1 MRAAGRLAGILG
13 GNTRE
18 SMPMS
23 NTSPTVTNLSAAT
36 GEDLRPTLPPEG
48 ERGRVDLVADVS
60 RGPEADLTAFVR
72 RRVRQ
77 VSVLFLVGYTVFLA
91 REMFAPHR
99 VLVHLDLVGFLLV
112 IPLQAALVALMYSS
126 WPENY
131 RRVRAAEW
139 VGLGTLWA
147 FLGVNQFLCLSNPE
161 ATRSL
166 LTSES
171 GEMQVLV
178 GNTWLLPW
186 MVLII
191 GYSVVVPNPTRRAFA
206 LAVLTALVPI
216 AVTAAAVLANG
227 QLAWADTGL
236 LFAQYVIWGSV
247 GVWFAVYG
255 AHQSGRLRQQA
266 YEAKR
271 FGQYRL
277 TRRLGGGGMGDVY
290 LAEHL
295 LLRRPSVI
303 KVVRGDRAKN
313 PAVLQ
318 RFEREVRILATL
330 THWNTVEVF
339 DYGHTAD
346 GLFYYVMEY
355 LPGLDLDELV
365 KRHGRLPPG
374 RVVHLLRQVCGALA
388 EAHAAGLIHRDVKPG
403 NVMVCRRGGVADVVK
418 LLDFGLVRGN
428 EPAEPTSAA
437 KLTVEGSVL
446 GTPHFMS
453 PEQAAGKPTDA
464 RSDIY
469 SLGATAYFLL
479 CGKTPFDGGAMEVI
493 AAHMLQHPVP
503 LASVCP
509 DLPLELS
516 QVVARCMAK
525 KPEERFATVAELEA
539 ALAGCSCATEWG
551 TEQAAAWWGTRI
563 V

>member
-1 MRAAGRLAGILG
+1 MVEPSSTASHPPA
-13 GNTRE
+13 
-18 SMPMS
+18 S
-23 NTSPTVTNLSAAT
+23 
-36 GEDLRPTLPPEG
+36 GEDLRATLPPKPA
-48 ERGRVDLVADVS
+48 RGPVDLVADATL
-60 RGPEADLTAFVR
+60 GPDADLTAFVR
-72 RRVRQ
+72 SRVRQ
-77 VSVLFLVGYTVFLA
+77 VSVLFLVGYVVFLA
-91 REMFAPHR
+91 RELFAPHR
-99 VLVHLDLVGFLLV
+99 ELVHLALAGFLIV
-112 IPLQAALVALMYSS
+112 IPLQLALVGLMYSS
-126 WPENY
+126 WPETH
-131 RRVRAAEW
+131 RRVRIAEW
-139 VGLGTLWA
+139 IGLGALWA
-147 FLGVNQFLCLSNPE
+147 FLGVNQFLCLSNSH
-161 ATRSL
+161 ATRALHESA
-166 LTSES
+166 S

-191 GYSVVVPNPTRRAFA
+191 GYSVVVPNPTRRAFL

-216 AVTAAAVLANG
+216 TVTVAAVIANPELG
-227 QLAWADTGL
+227 FADTTL
-236 LFAQYVIWGSV
+236 LFGQYLIWGSV

-277 TRRLGGGGMGDVY
+277 TRRLGSGGMGEVY

-303 KVVRGDRAKN
+303 KVVRADRAKN

-346 GLFYYVMEY
+346 GTFYYVMEY
-355 LPGLDLDELV
+355 LPGLDLDALV
-365 KRHGRLPPG
+365 SRHGPLPAG
-374 RVVHLLRQVCGALA
+374 RVVYLLRQLCAALN

-403 NVMVCRRGGVADVVK
+403 NVMVCRRGGVSDVAK
-418 LLDFGLVRGN
+418 LLDFGLVQGTEN
-428 EPAEPTSAA
+428 TTASGA
-437 KLTVEGSVL
+437 KLTIEGTVL

-453 PEQAAGKPTDA
+453 PEQAASKPTDH

-479 CGKTPFDGGAMEVI
+479 CGKPPFAGSAMEVI
-493 AAHMLQHPVP
+493 AAQLLQEPVP
-503 LASVCP
+503 VASVKAEVP
-509 DLPLELS
+509 VDLS
-516 QVVARCMAK
+516 AIVMRCMAK
-525 KPEERFATVAELEA
+525 KPAERFATVAELDT
-539 ALAGCSCATEWG
+539 ALAACCCVNAWCS
-551 TEQAAAWWGTRI
+551 EQAAEWWAQRN